1 MAKILIVD
9 DQRNMRTTLSMM
21 LRGAGYE
28 VDEAADGEQGAER
41 GATGAYDVVLTDLR
55 MGTKDGIDVL
65 RSTKDAHPLTEV
77 IVMTAYGTIESA
89 VEAMRLGAFDYI
101 QKPFTEQEL
110 LVKVAKALDN
120 RRLAGEVTFL
130 ASEFKDRYKFENII
144 GRSRAVREVLGRIVR
159 IAPTDAI
166 VLITGESGTG
176 KELVAKAIHANSKRA
191 ERPFVPVNC
200 AAITETL
207 LESELFGHA
216 KGSFTGAVSA
226 RKGLFE
232 EADGGTFFFDEI
244 AETPITFQAKL
255 LRAIQENE
263 IRRVGENK
271 AIRVNVRVIAA
282 TNQDLLDAV
291 AEQRFRQD
299 LYYRLNVAR
308 FQLPP
313 LRERREDIPDL
324 VGYFLEKFARKMGVR
339 PKLHDNVIDS
349 LMHFDFPG
357 QHPGARAHDRAGR
370 RADPDGRHHGRRPAA
385 PAPSSSP
392 HVAARRRRPGPRERG
407 RLGRANGHRGGPAR
421 ERREPRARRRASEHL
436 ADDALAKDDAAR
448 NHLRGPRLERAERDR
463 SPRRRRSRR
472 AASCPP
478 RTAGRRASR
487 LNGGCTSET
496 PASFPPCTNGPGI
509 DSPRRDERGMAIAE

>member
-1 MAKILIVD
+1 MAKVLIVD
-9 DQRNMRTTLSMM
+9 DQRNMRTTLAMM

-41 GATGAYDVVLTDLR
+41 GATGAYDAVLTDLR

-65 RSTKDAHPLTEV
+65 RATKDAHPMTEV

-89 VEAMRLGAFDYI
+89 VEAMRLGAYDYI

-110 LVKVAKALDN
+110 LVKVSKALDN

-144 GRSRAVREVLGRIVR
+144 GRSRAIREVLGRIVR

-244 AETPITFQAKL
+244 AETPVTFQAKL

-263 IRRVGENK
+263 VRRVGENK

-282 TNQDLLDAV
+282 TNQDLLTEV
-291 AEQRFRQD
+291 AEKRFRQD

-313 LRERREDIPDL
+313 LRERREDIADL
-324 VGYFLEKFARKMGVR
+324 LHYFLEKYSRKMGAR
-339 PKLHDNVIDS
+339 PKLHDNVLES
-349 LMHFDFPG
+349 LMHYDFPG
-357 QHPGARAHDRAGR
+357 NIRELEHMIEQAVALVQNGVITADDILPTPLSARGPMGSSGRALADVVDGAERAAIEGALRESEGSRERAAELLGISPTTLWR
-370 RADPDGRHHGRRPAA
+370 KMTRLGITFDGRG
-385 PAPSSSP
+385 
-392 HVAARRRRPGPRERG
+392 
-407 RLGRANGHRGGPAR
+407 
-421 ERREPRARRRASEHL
+421 
-436 ADDALAKDDAAR
+436 
-448 NHLRGPRLERAERDR
+448 
-463 SPRRRRSRR
+463 
-472 AASCPP
+472 
-478 RTAGRRASR
+478 
-487 LNGGCTSET
+487 
-496 PASFPPCTNGPGI
+496 
-509 DSPRRDERGMAIAE
+509 

>member
-9 DQRNMRTTLSMM
+9 DQRNMRTTLAMM
-21 LRGAGYE
+21 LRGASYE
-28 VDEAADGEQGAER
+28 VDEAANGEQGAER
-41 GATGAYDVVLTDLR
+41 GATGAYDVVVTDLR

-65 RSTKDAHPLTEV
+65 RFTKDAHPLTEV

-144 GRSRAVREVLGRIVR
+144 GQSRVVREVLGRIVR

-191 ERPFVPVNC
+191 TRPFVPVNC

-232 EADGGTFFFDEI
+232 EAEGGTFFFDEI
-244 AETPITFQAKL
+244 AETPVIFQAKL
-255 LRAIQENE
+255 LRAIQEKE

-271 AIRVNVRVIAA
+271 PLQVDVRVIAA
-282 TNQDLLDAV
+282 TNQDLLEAI
-291 AEQRFRQD
+291 AEKRFRQD

-313 LRERREDIPDL
+313 LRERREDIPEL
-324 VGYFLEKFARKMGVR
+324 LGFFVEKYNKKMGRGVR
-339 PKLHDNVIDS
+339 LHDGVLDALNRY
-349 LMHFDFPG
+349 DFPG
-357 QHPGARAHDRAGR
+357 NI
-370 RADPDGRHHGRRPAA
+370 
-385 PAPSSSP
+385 
-392 HVAARRRRPGPRERG
+392 RE
-407 RLGRANGHRGGPAR
+407 L
-421 ERREPRARRRASEHL
+421 EHMVEQAIAL
-436 ADDALAKDDAAR
+436 VQGNVVTADDL
-448 NHLRGPRLERAERDR
+448 LP
-463 SPRRRRSRR
+463 
-472 AASCPP
+472 
-478 RTAGRRASR
+478 AG
-487 LNGGCTSET
+487 
-496 PASFPPCTNGPGI
+496 
-509 DSPRRDERGMAIAE
+509 